1 MDANGEQQ
9 VEHRWQ
15 EPRGCYLGSP
25 PAPFPCPPS
34 PPSLHPRL
42 PNPHQCWLGHDLAMT
57 HHTFPRAWVQALW
70 GLREALGFQ
79 LGRRK
84 REGHR
89 GHLPRRQRKVRRG
102 GGFILGE
109 GEVSRGQRSWA
120 AGEGSEWGALISGHL
135 PS

>member
-1 MDANGEQQ
+1 MGAIWGP
-9 VEHRWQ
+9 HR
-15 EPRGCYLGSP
+15 PLSHALPVHPACIPASRTPISAGS
-25 PAPFPCPPS
+25 
-34 PPSLHPRL
+34 
-42 PNPHQCWLGHDLAMT
+42 GMT

-70 GLREALGFQ
+70 GLRGALGFQ

-84 REGHR
+84 REGHI

-109 GEVSRGQRSWA
+109 EEVSRGQRSWA